1 VFSLSSRNK
10 TNRKDWNKKKGGGIE
25 QFHHQDEWWWDWE
38 MMREK
43 WLHIQSAKG
52 LKYPARLSESMKAT
66 SIFFSCRAVIL

>member
-1 VFSLSSRNK
+1 
-10 TNRKDWNKKKGGGIE
+10 
-25 QFHHQDEWWWDWE
+25 